1 MAKSDELVFLPLGG
15 SGEIG
20 MNFNAYGFGPA
31 HRRQW
36 IVVDCGITFGRES
49 DTPGVDII
57 MPDIRF
63 LAEQNETVLG
73 IVATHAHEDH
83 IGAIAH
89 LWPSLKCPI
98 YATPFTARL
107 IEGKLAEAGLAVPV
121 THVPLEGKLTLG
133 RFAIDF
139 ISITHSILEPNLL
152 AIRTPLGVIAH
163 TGDWKLDP
171 DPILGAVT
179 DSA

>member
-1 MAKSDELVFLPLGG
+1 LPLGG

-49 DTPGVDII
+49 DVPGVDII

-63 LAEQNETVLG
+63 LAEQNQTVLG

-83 IGAIAH
+83 IGAIAP
-89 LWPSLKCPI
+89 LWPLLKCPI

-107 IEGKLAEAGLAVPV
+107 IEGKLVEAGLSVPV
-121 THVPLEGKLTLG
+121 NQVPVGGHLKLG
-133 RFAIDF
+133 PFAIDF

-152 AIRTPLGVIAH
+152 G
-163 TGDWKLDP
+163 
-171 DPILGAVT
+171 
-179 DSA
+179 